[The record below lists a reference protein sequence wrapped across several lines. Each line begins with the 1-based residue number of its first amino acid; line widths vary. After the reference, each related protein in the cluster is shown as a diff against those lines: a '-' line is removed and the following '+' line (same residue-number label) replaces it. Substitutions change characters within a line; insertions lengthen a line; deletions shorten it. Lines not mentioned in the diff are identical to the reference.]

1 MEFLILSVNWGS
13 ISDWVMIAV
22 TITTA
27 TFLYKTLKSQK
38 EVQSVQN
45 KLFRIE
51 QARFNESIKPILR
64 YSASTD
70 KMIPSDKDKK
80 ILTIKVIN
88 ETEYAALR
96 ISKVLSPREKSSQI
110 FVPTGFSDQKD
121 HLVKGDNPLL
131 YHFLI
136 DGSPS
141 ASNWIYFELIYEDIY
156 NNKYRQKVI
165 CLSDNIGVEINPYLP
180 EIIRE

>member
-1 MEFLILSVNWGS
+1 MDFLILSVNWGS

-80 ILTIKVIN
+80 
-88 ETEYAALR
+88 Y
-96 ISKVLSPREKSSQI
+96 
-110 FVPTGFSDQKD
+110 
-121 HLVKGDNPLL
+121 
-131 YHFLI
+131 
-136 DGSPS
+136 
-141 ASNWIYFELIYEDIY
+141 
-156 NNKYRQKVI
+156 
-165 CLSDNIGVEINPYLP
+165 
-180 EIIRE
+180 